1 MSYFRELPN
10 ISYVS
15 LLPNQNRSDERIEVK
30 NLFKRAKLRT
40 DVDQSVTS
48 FDYYLI
54 QDNERP
60 DIIAQKVYDNAD
72 LDWVI
77 LVTNNITSIRNQ
89 WPLSNNDLYNYCL
102 EKYGSDENIMA
113 THHFETKETKDQY
126 GRILLE
132 GKLIVDQ
139 NFTFTYTKDDNTSET
154 ISPAQSVSNYD
165 YEQRLNEDKR
175 KIRILKPALL
185 SAFITDF
192 RNIMSYDKSSSFINK
207 SLISSYNP
215 RETGV

>member
-1 MSYFRELPN
+1 MSYFEELPN

-40 DVDQSVTS
+40 DIDQSITA
-48 FDYYLI
+48 FDFYLI

-60 DIIAQKVYDNAD
+60 DIVAD
-72 LDWVI
+72 KIYGNVELDWVI

-89 WPLSNNDLYNYCL
+89 WPLSNNELYNYSL
-102 EKYGSDENIMA
+102 EKYISEENMMA
-113 THHFETKETKDQY
+113 THHFETKEIKDKY

-132 GKLIVDQ
+132 EKLIVDQ
-139 NFTFTYTKDDNTSET
+139 NFSFTYTKDDNTVET
-154 ISPAQSVSNYD
+154 VTPAQSVSNYA

-175 KIRILKPALL
+175 KIRVLKPQYIG
-185 SAFITDF
+185 AFISEHRQIMNYGRSTDF
-192 RNIMSYDKSSSFINK
+192 ISKKLKS
-207 SLISSYNP
+207 
-215 RETGV
+215 

>member
-1 MSYFRELPN
+1 MSYFEELPN

-40 DVDQSVTS
+40 DLDQSITS

-54 QDNERP
+54 EDNERP
-60 DIIAQKVYDNAD
+60 DIIAGKVYDNTE

-77 LVTNNITSIRNQ
+77 LITNNITSIRNQ
-89 WPLSNNDLYNYCL
+89 WPLSNNELYTYCL

-113 THHFETKETKDQY
+113 THHFETKEIKDKY
-126 GRILLE
+126 GRVVLE
-132 GKLIVDQ
+132 GNLIVDQ
-139 NFTFTYTKDDNTSET
+139 NFTFTYAKDDYSTSTET
-154 ISPAQSVSNYD
+154 PAQSVYNYT
-165 YEQRLNEDKR
+165 YEQRLNEEKR
-175 KIRILKPALL
+175 KIRILKPTLL
-185 SAFITDF
+185 STFITDF
-192 RNIMSYDKSSSFINK
+192 RNIMSHDRSSSFITK

-215 RETGV
+215 RESGV

>member
-40 DVDQSVTS
+40 DVDQSVTA

-60 DIIAQKVYDNAD
+60 DIIAERIYDSPE

-89 WPLSNNDLYNYCL
+89 WPLGNNELYNYCL

-126 GRILLE
+126 GRVILE

-139 NFTFTYTKDDNTSET
+139 NFTFTYTKDNNTSET
-154 ISPAQSVSNYD
+154 INPAQSVSNYT

-175 KIRILKPALL
+175 KIRVLKPNLL
-185 SAFITDF
+185 PAFITDF
-192 RNIMSYDKSSSFINK
+192 RNIMSYDKSSSFISK

>member
-1 MSYFRELPN
+1 MSYFEELPN

-30 NLFKRAKLRT
+30 NIFKRAKLRT
-40 DVDQSVTS
+40 DVDQSVTA

-60 DIIAQKVYDNAD
+60 DIIAERIYDSPE

-89 WPLSNNDLYNYCL
+89 WPLSNNELYNYCL
-102 EKYGSDENIMA
+102 EKYGSDTGVME
-113 THHFETKETKDQY
+113 THHYETKEIKDKY

-132 GKLIVDQ
+132 GQLIVDQ
-139 NFTFTYTKDDNTSET
+139 NFTFTYAKDDYSTSTET
-154 ISPAQSVSNYD
+154 PAQSVSNYT
-165 YEQRLNEDKR
+165 YEQRLNEEKR
-175 KIRILKPALL
+175 KIRVLKPTLL
-185 SAFITDF
+185 PAFITDF
-192 RNIMSYDKSSSFINK
+192 RNIMSHDRSSSFINK

-215 RETGV
+215 RESGI

>member
-1 MSYFRELPN
+1 MSYFEELPN

-15 LLPNQNRSDERIEVK
+15 LLPNQNRSDERIQVK

-40 DVDQSVTS
+40 DIDQSVTA

-60 DIIAQKVYDNAD
+60 DIIAERIYDSPE

-89 WPLSNNDLYNYCL
+89 WPLSNNELYNYCL
-102 EKYGSDENIMA
+102 EKYGSNENMMA
-113 THHFETKETKDQY
+113 TKHFETQEVKDQY

-132 GKLIVDQ
+132 ERLIVDE
-139 NFTFTYTKDDNTSET
+139 NFTFTYTKDSNTSET
-154 ISPAQSVSNYD
+154 IKPAQSVSYFT

-175 KIRILKPALL
+175 KIRVLKPSLL
-185 SAFITDF
+185 PAFITDF
-192 RNIMSYDKSSSFINK
+192 RNIMSYDKSSSFISK
-207 SLISSYNP
+207 SLITSYNP
-215 RETGV
+215 RESGV

>member
-1 MSYFRELPN
+1 MYFRELPN

-48 FDYYLI
+48 FDYYLV

-77 LVTNNITSIRNQ
+77 LVTNNITNIRDQ

-102 EKYGSDENIMA
+102 EKYGSDANIMA
-113 THHFETKETKDQY
+113 THHFETKEIKDRF
-126 GRILLE
+126 GRLILKKE
-132 GKLIVDQ
+132 LIVDE
-139 NFTFTYTKDDNTSET
+139 NFEFTYAKDDYSTVT
-154 ISPAQSVSNYD
+154 VKPAQSVSNYN

-175 KIRILKPALL
+175 KIRVLKIEFL
-185 SAFITDF
+185 SAFISDF
-192 RNIMSYDKSSSFINK
+192 RNLMRHDKSSSFINR
-207 SLISSYNP
+207 SLTSSYNP
-215 RETGV
+215 RETGI